1 MMPIFPDPLHIES
14 VGQMIPKLQIRKDR
28 NGARKM
34 KYFQHANFVP
44 CEIDIFDHTV
54 LKHQSLLAK
63 R

>member
-1 MMPIFPDPLHIES
+1 MMPIFPDPLLIGS
-14 VGQMIPKLQIRKDR
+14 VGQMISQLQIRKDR

-34 KYFQHANFVP
+34 KYFQHTNFVP
-44 CEIDIFDHTV
+44 CEFDMFDHTV